1 MRARLAALCV
11 SILTSGVVC
20 SAQTAPE
27 TTPSPTAQA
36 DYSSVYC
43 SGFLSDPKV
52 PEDSQV
58 ISGEQSSY
66 KIIFSRGDYVYL
78 NRGEDK
84 GVKVGDRYT
93 IVRPE
98 TDPANEWFYGQKKE
112 MKSMGTIYRDA
123 GQVRV
128 INVQPK
134 VSVAEVV
141 FACNYLQRGD
151 LARPFEERPAPPFK
165 EASKFDPFAP
175 VSGKPMGNVVSSFDY
190 HQMLGRGDAAYVN
203 IGAAKGVRV
212 GDYIRVFRYEDMK
225 KDVSASGAEH
235 GRQYKVFGF
244 GSASSRYE
252 GKDLPREVLGEGI
265 VLNVT
270 RNAATVLITYSRED
284 VYAGDFVEIE

>member
-27 TTPSPTAQA
+27 TTLSPTAQA

-43 SGFLSDPKV
+43 LGFLSDPKV

-165 EASKFDPFAP
+165 EASKFDQFAP

-203 IGAAKGVRV
+203 IGAAKGVKV
-212 GDYIRVFRYEDMK
+212 GDYIRVFRYQEMK
-225 KDVSASGAEH
+225 KDVSASAAEH

-244 GSASSRYE
+244 GSASWRYE
-252 GKDLPREVLGEGI
+252 GKDLPREMLGEGI